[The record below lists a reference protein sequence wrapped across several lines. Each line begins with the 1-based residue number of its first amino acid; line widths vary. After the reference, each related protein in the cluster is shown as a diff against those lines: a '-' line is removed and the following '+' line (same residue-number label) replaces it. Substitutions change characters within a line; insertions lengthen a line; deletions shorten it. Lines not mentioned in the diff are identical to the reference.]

1 MYACMCKYVLLR
13 TYDVGVHK
21 LYWYVIRKFS
31 TEEGQTHTERKKKS
45 VRMASLIGSKLA
57 KVS

>member
-1 MYACMCKYVLLR
+1 MCKYVLLR